1 MQGREIV
8 LPAGETV
15 SDVGRMAVD
24 IGKMTT
30 PGGEIVLSAGR
41 TVSHRSD
48 VSGTIREIAWAG
60 RVSAGRIREIASPG
74 CEQPSPAGEKAVD
87 HDRAAIAI
95 GG

>member
-1 MQGREIV
+1 LQGREIV

-24 IGKMTT
+24 IGEMTT

-41 TVSHRSD
+41 TVSHCGE
-48 VSGTIREIAWAG
+48 VSGAVREIAWAD

-74 CEQPSPAGEKAVD
+74 CEQPFSAGEKAAD
-87 HDRAAIAI
+87 HDPAAIAI

>member
-1 MQGREIV
+1 M
-8 LPAGETV
+8 
-15 SDVGRMAVD
+15 D

-48 VSGTIREIAWAG
+48 VSGAVREIAWAD
-60 RVSAGRIREIASPG
+60 RVSAGRMREIASPG
-74 CEQPSPAGEKAVD
+74 CEQPLPGGEQPFPGGEKAAD
-87 HDRAAIAI
+87 HDPAAIAI